1 MSNLEEHLQY
11 LLCKSIKKKHKN
23 RHTQLSL
30 ELTFSLSLPTSG
42 LPPLMAIEMA
52 TYLNHVDVSPI
63 D

>member
-1 MSNLEEHLQY
+1 MQVD
-11 LLCKSIKKKHKN
+11 KKKHKN

-30 ELTFSLSLPTSG
+30 ELTFSLSLPSSG